1 MQRISLVI
9 ATIGR
14 VGELDALFRSI
25 SVQAYPL
32 LECIVIDQNEDDRL
46 GKTLDSWSGALSIRR
61 LRSAPGLSRARNIGL
76 QYAAGDIVAFPDD
89 DCWYAM
95 SLLREVARWFED
107 HPDYGILTVGAQDQ
121 AGVSSGNRWI
131 QSHCEIEPINAFR
144 TTFSSTIFVRRS
156 AAVQSI
162 RFDESL
168 GVGSGTA
175 YSCGEETDYILA
187 LLKKGERGYFDRSL
201 HIHHPKRDMLSGQ
214 VDRARATSYGRGMGY
229 VLRKHSHPL
238 LWVGF
243 VAYDLLRSAAVAV
256 KGDLKAASLSF
267 HHGLGVASG
276 YLADFSERSS
286 LPK

>member
-14 VGELDALFRSI
+14 VSELDALFRSI
-25 SVQAYPL
+25 SLQAYPL
-32 LECIVIDQNEDDRL
+32 LECIVVDQNGDDRL
-46 GKTLDSWSGALSIRR
+46 GKTLDIWQDVLSIRR
-61 LRSAPGLSRARNIGL
+61 LRSVPGLSRARNIGL
-76 QYAAGDIVAFPDD
+76 QYASGDIVAFPDD

-95 SLLREVARWFED
+95 SLLGEVARWFEN

-131 QSHCEIEPINAFR
+131 QNRCEIEPINVFR

-162 RFDESL
+162 QFDESL
-168 GVGSGTA
+168 GVGSGTV

-201 HIHHPKRDMLSGQ
+201 HICHPKRDMLSGQ
-214 VDRARATSYGRGMGY
+214 IDRKRAISYGRGMGY
-229 VLRKHSHPL
+229 VLRKHSHL
-238 LWVGF
+238 FLWVGF
-243 VAYDLLRSAAVAV
+243 VVYDLLRAAVVAV
-256 KGDLKAASLSF
+256 KGDLKAASLSL

-276 YLADFSERSS
+276 FLVDFSEGSGLS
-286 LPK
+286 K